1 MQTRAKFTEAW
12 VKRLVDVVD
21 SQLQPAARQK
31 LMESCGRACY
41 TAGHGERP
49 AKTDP
54 HALEQLLAGLKKWS
68 SEDGLVRKGRTIDF
82 TYGKPPGAKGARC
95 LCPVVESGP
104 AGLSGTYCQCS
115 VGYVK
120 EMFERATGKP
130 VHVELVESLK
140 RGGQKCRFLIHI

>member
-31 LMESCGRACY
+31 LMESGRACY